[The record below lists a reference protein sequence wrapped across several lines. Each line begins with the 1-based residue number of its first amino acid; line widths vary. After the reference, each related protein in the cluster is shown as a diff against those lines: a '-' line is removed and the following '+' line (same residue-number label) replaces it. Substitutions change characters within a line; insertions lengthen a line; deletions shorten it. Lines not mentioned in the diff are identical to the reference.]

1 MRHLRACI
9 WSRVCRTV
17 DLDERGGNGIHAR
30 GWDCALSARVVK
42 TFPGKRGSEEKRWG
56 EYVRSAIAGRHDDKN
71 VVTRVSLA
79 GDDAPSSPANT
90 AQLRSTA
97 RISLRAVHF
106 SLCFELKYG
115 RPADLLHLRLQAS
128 NNQGKQPM
136 TVSSPTPM
144 QVASLA
150 SCTYI
155 LVSSHALGFE
165 NDGAELDSGDQPLC
179 VAAARSVDDGRR
191 LPPSS
196 L

>member
-1 MRHLRACI
+1 MATMHADGTVPCLLVS
-9 WSRVCRTV
+9 SRRFLEKG
-17 DLDERGGNGIHAR
+17 DRR
-30 GWDCALSARVVK
+30 R
-42 TFPGKRGSEEKRWG
+42 RKRWG
-56 EYVRSAIAGRHDDKN
+56 EYVRSAIAGRYDDKS
-71 VVTRVSLA
+71 VVTRVSLV

-144 QVASLA
+144 QAASLA
-150 SCTYI
+150 SCAYI
-155 LVSSHALGFE
+155 LE